1 MQELIHDIRAYL
13 RADFKPALYGFTVLW
28 MAFLIGINYTLHLEN
43 GIIDAQPL
51 STWRPVWYV
60 GLYATAYYGAF
71 WLWSLFHHR
80 LDIWRNPRFWVHT
93 GLALVVFS
101 YYAGFDLY
109 VGWAH
114 HFTDFRLYV
123 YAYKVFGNLHS
134 VFTIVLP
141 LGLYCLF
148 FDKNRSGFYGLKPK
162 RKGLLVYLMLLGLM
176 VPVILFASFQPDFL
190 QAYPTYRNMTP
201 HEVLHVPEWVTALGY
216 ELAYGWDFVPTE
228 LIFRGF
234 LVIGLSYVLQGGSIP
249 PANASVAQPAYLA
262 RPGLARPGLTHPG
275 PVLPMIVWYA
285 TIHFGRPLGETV
297 SSLFGGYILGVLA
310 LSTRSIWGGLFI
322 HIGIAWLMEAVA
334 FGQQFLEK

>member
-1 MQELIHDIRAYL
+1 MRELLRDIRAYL
-13 RADFKPALYGFTVLW
+13 RADFKPALYALTALWVALLITVNY
-28 MAFLIGINYTLHLEN
+28 AFHLEN
-43 GIIDAQPL
+43 GLIDKQPL
-51 STWRPVWYV
+51 SPWRPVWYAAM
-60 GLYATAYYGAF
+60 YATAYYGAF
-71 WLWSLFHHR
+71 WLWSRFHHR
-80 LDIWRNPRFWVHT
+80 SDIWRNPRFWLHT

-109 VGWAH
+109 VGWAQ
-114 HFTDFRLYV
+114 HFSDSRLYV
-123 YAYKVFGNLHS
+123 YAYKVFSNLHS

-141 LGLYCLF
+141 LGLYYLVA
-148 FDKNRSGFYGLKPK
+148 DKNQSGFYGLKPK

-190 QAYPTYRNMTP
+190 EAYPTYRNMTP

-228 LIFRGF
+228 LMFRGF
-234 LVIGLSYVLQGGSIP
+234 LVIGLSYILQTGSP
-249 PANASVAQPAYLA
+249 QVDVSGSGQ
-262 RPGLARPGLTHPG
+262 PGLARPG

-322 HIGIAWLMEAVA
+322 HIGIAWLMEAAA
-334 FGQQFLEK
+334 FGQQFLENSP

>member
-1 MQELIHDIRAYL
+1 MSELLRDIRAYL
-13 RADFKPALYGFTVLW
+13 RADFKPALYGLTALW
-28 MAFLIGINYTLHLEN
+28 VAFLIFINYTLHLEN

-51 STWRPVWYV
+51 SPWRPVWYF
-60 GLYATAYYGAF
+60 GMYATAYYGAF
-71 WLWSLFHHR
+71 WLWSRFHHR
-80 LDIWRNPRFWVHT
+80 PDIWRNPRFWLHT
-93 GLALVVFS
+93 RVALVVFS
-101 YYAGFDLY
+101 YYAGFSAY
-109 VGWAH
+109 VGWAQ
-114 HFTDFRLYV
+114 HFTDRRLYV
-123 YAYKVFGNLHS
+123 YAYKVFSNMHS

-141 LGLYCLF
+141 LGLYYLF
-148 FDKNRSGFYGLKPK
+148 LDKNQTGFYGLKPK

-190 QAYPTYRNMTP
+190 VAYPTYRNLAP

-234 LVIGLSYVLQGGSIP
+234 LVIGLSHILRNGRPQSENGSSHR
-249 PANASVAQPAYLA
+249 AA
-262 RPGLARPGLTHPG
+262 PGLARPG

-285 TIHFGRPLGETV
+285 TIHFGRPSGETI

-322 HIGIAWLMEAVA
+322 HIGIAWLMEIAA
-334 FGQQFLEK
+334 FGQQFLGK